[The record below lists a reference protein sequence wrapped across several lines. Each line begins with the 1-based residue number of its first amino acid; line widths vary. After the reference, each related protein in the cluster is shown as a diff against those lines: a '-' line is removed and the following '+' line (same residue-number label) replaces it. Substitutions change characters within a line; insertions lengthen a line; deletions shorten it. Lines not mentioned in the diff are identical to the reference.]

1 MIRVNAHT
9 SVRSDMVKKTKP
21 NQNFR
26 FYTHKKSPDP
36 WDPDPN
42 NPPCPFPAR
51 SIMRRV
57 NCVGKVGPQ
66 KLERE
71 QDYKKRQRWRET
83 RVADPGSLLES
94 GSGFFFNIESGSVV
108 SEKTDLY
115 GDVLIVK
122 EREQDYKKGQR

>member
-1 MIRVNAHT
+1 MIRVKAHT
-9 SVRSDMVKKTKP
+9 SLRSDRVKKRQIRTSDIH
-21 NQNFR
+21 
-26 FYTHKKSPDP
+26 THKKSPDP

-71 QDYKKRQRWRET
+71 QDYKKR
-83 RVADPGSLLES
+83 
-94 GSGFFFNIESGSVV
+94 
-108 SEKTDLY
+108 
-115 GDVLIVK
+115 
-122 EREQDYKKGQR
+122 